1 MLLSPVTSRKRNTR
15 REKTKLAY
23 MQMEYKRS
31 EIDIHAYICAYRIAV
46 ESENSDSTGDTGDNV
61 DINKEFRVTGR
72 IGLLVTGDKKVI
84 LESYLTIKL

>member
-1 MLLSPVTSRKRNTR
+1 MWLSPVTSRKRDTR
-15 REKTKLAY
+15 REKTNLAY
-23 MQMEYKRS
+23 MQMEYTRG
-31 EIDIHAYICAYRIAV
+31 EIDIYAYICTYRIAV

-84 LESYLTIKL
+84 LESHLIIKL